1 MIRNYCL
8 MVTPLY
14 QRNVDQKY
22 KTKFNVDD
30 LFKLKKMAFEIEI
43 ALTDRDDD
51 EKRKL
56 KWKFLLSI
64 FD

>member
-1 MIRNYCL
+1 

-56 KWKFLLSI
+56 K
-64 FD
+64 